1 MERMSSEEGSNG
13 SSPEVSPGISHN
25 GASACF
31 DMQERKLDFSNLI
44 QMNCHGQIKELQ
56 TIIRNKDTTRN
67 DFKFYADRLI
77 RLVVEEGLNCFSA
90 YKHTVTTPTGMDYEG
105 VKFEKMNC
113 AVSIVRSGEAMEKG
127 LRDCCRSIRIGKILI
142 RRNPETKE
150 ARVYYAKFPPEIEK
164 RKILLLYPV
173 LETGATVKAAI
184 EVLKEHGV
192 DEKLIVFVNLFASY
206 KGKS

>member
-90 YKHTVTTPTGMDYEG
+90 YKHTVTTPTG
-105 VKFEKMNC
+105 
-113 AVSIVRSGEAMEKG
+113 
-127 LRDCCRSIRIGKILI
+127 
-142 RRNPETKE
+142 
-150 ARVYYAKFPPEIEK
+150 
-164 RKILLLYPV
+164 
-173 LETGATVKAAI
+173 
-184 EVLKEHGV
+184 
-192 DEKLIVFVNLFASY
+192 
-206 KGKS
+206 